1 MRECGSTVPTV
12 FFVICTCVRLGRYE
26 TGRERE
32 GEEGGREREDEE
44 VGRGDRR
51 GIERQRLIPSLSPLP
66 SLSSRRANT
75 LSIFAARL
83 KSVTMCVCQR
93 VCVRESVC
101 VCVSRYL
108 MSPSS
113 STVCY
118 EGNRM

>member
-32 GEEGGREREDEE
+32 GEEGGRERM
-44 VGRGDRR
+44 RRDRR

-101 VCVSRYL
+101 V
-108 MSPSS
+108 
-113 STVCY
+113 
-118 EGNRM
+118 